1 MIKFGDIV
9 LTAIERFVCVLLVA
23 LLLSPST
30 FAQEKNAAKQPVL
43 VDAIVA
49 VVNTDVITL
58 KELDDRVRMV
68 EQRLKRQNTQMP
80 AREILQRN
88 GLTKI
93 SDEDRTMTF
102 TAEESEFNEG

>member
-1 MIKFGDIV
+1 M
-9 LTAIERFVCVLLVA
+9 LL
-23 LLLSPST
+23 
-30 FAQEKNAAKQPVL
+30 EKDQLNYL
-43 VDAIVA
+43 
-49 VVNTDVITL
+49 NL
-58 KELDDRVRMV
+58 
-68 EQRLKRQNTQMP
+68 